1 MSTHAIELNELKK
14 SFTVRKR
21 PTGSWLQNLRHA
33 LVPMTEQVVAVDG
46 ISFTIRAGE
55 RVAFIGP
62 NGAGKST
69 TLKLLS
75 GVLRPDSGAAQ
86 VAGYVPWAERT
97 RLAYRIGTV
106 FGQRSQ
112 LWYHLPAR
120 DTFELLSYVYD
131 RDRARHA
138 QRLAALVAAFRIEQL
153 LDKPVRQLSL
163 GERMRAEIVAS
174 LLHEPRVLFLDEPTI
189 GLDASAKA
197 IVRDLLQEQS
207 SSDGATL
214 LLTSHDAG
222 DIERVCERA
231 IVIASGRVLWDGP
244 LTELRRGYARTQR
257 ITLWT
262 EAETLELDL
271 PGVHVRSRSPY
282 CTQLELERG
291 TASLGAIV
299 ERAQRAGGVRDLSI
313 EDAALDDVIRA
324 FYAST
329 GSEAAA

>member
-1 MSTHAIELNELKK
+1 MSTYAIELNELTK
-14 SFTVRKR
+14 SFSIRQR
-21 PTGSWLQNLRHA
+21 AASGWWGGLRHMVA
-33 LVPMTEQVVAVDG
+33 PMTEKVVAVDG
-46 ISFTIRAGE
+46 VSFCIRPGE

-75 GVLRPDSGAAQ
+75 GILRPDAGRAR
-86 VAGYVPWAERT
+86 VAGYVPWEQRQL
-97 RLAYRIGTV
+97 LAYRIGTV

-138 QRLAALVAAFRIEQL
+138 ERFDALVDAFRLHDL

-174 LLHEPRVLFLDEPTI
+174 LLHEPNILFLDEPTI

-197 IVRDLLQEQS
+197 IVRDLLHEQS

-231 IVIASGRVLWDGP
+231 IVIAHGRVLWDGS
-244 LTELRRGYARTQR
+244 LKDLRRAYARTQKL
-257 ITLWT
+257 TVWT
-262 EAETLELDL
+262 ECESLELDL
-271 PGVHVRSRSPY
+271 PGVVVLERTPY
-282 CTQLELERG
+282 CTQLELELG
-291 TASLGAIV
+291 KASLGAVV
-299 ERAQRAGGVRDLSI
+299 ERAQRAGGVRDLSV
-313 EDAALDDVIRA
+313 EDTALDDVIRA
-324 FYAST
+324 FYATSHA
-329 GSEAAA
+329 EAAT